1 VPLILKDDEM
11 RLMLLLFGCWLGSV
25 APLHAQLVPA
35 HALQAEGDF
44 LNVYNR
50 SLFSDS
56 LVSSFYIEVK
66 REVPAHFHRKHS
78 EHVLVLS
85 GRGVMHLGDSV
96 FVIGPGDF
104 IFIPKGSIHSVRTS
118 SAEPLR
124 VISIQAPYFD
134 GSDRV
139 VVE

>member
-1 VPLILKDDEM
+1 MRLTLLIL
-11 RLMLLLFGCWLGSV
+11 GWWLGSV
-25 APLHAQLVPA
+25 ASLQAQLVPA
-35 HALQAEGDF
+35 QALKAEGDF

-66 REVPAHFHRKHS
+66 HQVPAHFHREHS

-85 GRGVMHLGDSV
+85 GSGVMQLGDSV
-96 FVIGPGDF
+96 FVIGKGDL
-104 IFIPKGSIHSVRTS
+104 IFIPKRSPHSVRTTS
-118 SAEPLR
+118 EEPLR

-139 VVE
+139 PMN